1 MPIVVRLERGL
12 RLNAKEYWYFI
23 RLPFM
28 NKVYDIE
35 WENQTKN
42 TLVEGRCSP
51 TSFPGSLFSASFVL
65 NDKGGREERPWDQ
78 GWMFTLFANSASQK
92 GQNALQ
98 SQCNQ
103 RSTSFNARC
112 VIKLAI

>member
-1 MPIVVRLERGL
+1 MLIGSIDLILFDKLFVWIVPIVVRLERGL

-92 GQNALQ
+92 CY
-98 SQCNQ
+98 S
-103 RSTSFNARC
+103 
-112 VIKLAI
+112 IPM